1 MAKNRSKKSK
11 QQKRQAA
18 SARKNQRRAEQASS
32 RQAQAQELPLPE
44 GPLSPGDRLNLI
56 LAGIGQRLNTSPLAA
71 RAVASVID
79 FILCGIL
86 AIIPL
91 VTAFNMVG
99 GATMT
104 SLEDL
109 STAGFGMGAIA
120 GVLGASLLLSYA
132 YYVLIPLKL
141 MPGKTPG
148 KYLINLEIVM
158 VDGTPATLG
167 ALSIRWAFLTFCE
180 TLCTFASAL
189 VIQYVTMLAGETV
202 GNAYTIAGALVT
214 AVSAFMVWHNR
225 PQRRAVHDLLA
236 GTWVYTGSEKS

>member
-1 MAKNRSKKSK
+1 MAKSRTKKSK

-18 SARKNQRRAEQASS
+18 SARKNQRRAEQAAKQ
-32 RQAQAQELPLPE
+32 QAQVPEMPIPE

-56 LAGIGQRLNTSPLAA
+56 LGAIGYRLNGSPFAA

-104 SLEDL
+104 SIADL
-109 STAGFGMGAIA
+109 ATAGFSMGAIA

-141 MPGKTPG
+141 LPGKTPG

-158 VDGTPATLG
+158 VDGTPATLA
-167 ALSIRWAFLTFCE
+167 ALSKRWAFLTLCE
-180 TLCTFASAL
+180 TLCTFGSAL
-189 VIQYVTMLAGETV
+189 LIQYVTLLAGDVV
-202 GNAYTIAGALVT
+202 GNAYTVAGAAVT
-214 AVSAFMVWHNR
+214 AVSAWMVWHNK
-225 PQRRAVHDLLA
+225 PQRRALHDLLA
-236 GTWVYTGSEKS
+236 GTWVYTGSEKG